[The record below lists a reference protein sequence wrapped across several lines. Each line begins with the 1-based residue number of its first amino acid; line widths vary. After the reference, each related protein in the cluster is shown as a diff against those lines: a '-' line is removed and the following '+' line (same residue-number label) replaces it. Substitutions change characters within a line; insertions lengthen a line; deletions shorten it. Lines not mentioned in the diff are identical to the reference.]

1 VYPASR
7 EDAESIAAK
16 VTPTSVRDVCQ
27 DRWTMGRTSGKL
39 RSWLVAILA
48 GTALLWILGLR
59 LRQSG
64 LSARSQPSALEA
76 YVVRKARGW
85 LVPDA
90 ARKLVNPVPA
100 TSETLQHGKEHW
112 ADHCATCHA
121 NNGSGDT
128 EMGRNLY
135 PKVPDMRAP
144 ATQSLSD
151 GELYYIIRNGVP
163 LTGMPAWGDP
173 QLGNAD
179 TQTWILV
186 SFIRHLPSLTPDEI
200 AAMEKLNPKTAADRA
215 EEEAEEEFLK
225 GGSPATKPHQH

>member
-1 VYPASR
+1 
-7 EDAESIAAK
+7 
-16 VTPTSVRDVCQ
+16 
-27 DRWTMGRTSGKL
+27 MGRTSGKL
-39 RSWLVAILA
+39 RSWSIAIVVGL
-48 GTALLWILGLR
+48 ALLWILGLR
-59 LRQSG
+59 LRQAG
-64 LSARSQPSALEA
+64 LSARGQPSALEA
-76 YVVRKARGW
+76 FVARKVRLW

-100 TSETLQHGKEHW
+100 NAETLQHGKEHW

-121 NNGSGDT
+121 NNGSGET

-135 PKVPDMRAP
+135 PRAPDMRTA

-173 QLGNAD
+173 QLGNGD

-186 SFIRHLPSLTPDEI
+186 SFIRHLPALTPEEV
-200 AAMEKLNPKTAADRA
+200 AAMEKLNPKTAAERA
-215 EEEAEEEFLK
+215 EEQAEEEFLS
-225 GGSPATKPHQH
+225 GGSPTTEQHKH